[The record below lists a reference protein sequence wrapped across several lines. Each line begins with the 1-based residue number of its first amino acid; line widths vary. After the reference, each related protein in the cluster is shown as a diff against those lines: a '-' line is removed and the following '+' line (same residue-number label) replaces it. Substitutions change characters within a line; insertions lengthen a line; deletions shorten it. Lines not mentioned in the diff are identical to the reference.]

1 MRLYDINGAIAQL
14 AEMLEEGEIDEQVYN
29 DTVEGLGTE
38 LAVEDVVKAI
48 RNKTAEADALK
59 AEVERLTDKK
69 RRAEAAV
76 DGLKNILLTYLTN
89 TGQKKLKTGLFC
101 VSKGTSKSANIIDE
115 ALIPAEYL
123 IEQPAKVDKKAILAA
138 LKNGDSVQGA
148 ELKESEH
155 IIIK

>member
-59 AEVERLTDKK
+59 AEVERLSDKK

-76 DGLKNILLTYLTN
+76 DGLKNILLTYLTT
-89 TGQKKLKTGLFC
+89 TGQKKTAAGMFT
-101 VSKGTSKSANIIDE
+101 VSRGSSKSVEITDE
-115 ALIPAEYL
+115 AQIPEEFLIA
-123 IEQPAKVDKKAILAA
+123 QPPKVDKKAILAE
-138 LKNGDSVQGA
+138 LKNGGEIAGA
-148 ELKESEH
+148 QLRESEH
-155 IIIK
+155 VTIR